1 MAYRSILVH
10 VDNSKAAE
18 TRVAV
23 AAALAARFGCGLTG
37 AFLRSEPHLSH
48 LIADT
53 IAPSAGEEFERV
65 LSEAANVTAK
75 AVAAAREMFDE
86 TARRAN
92 VPFFWLSLDGDSL
105 AEFISVARR
114 QDLTILPPEMK
125 THFGERSITAAQ
137 VGMASGGPVLVLK
150 HGGYPAD
157 FGKKILVAWND
168 SRESAR
174 ALKDAWPFL
183 SKADR
188 VDFLVVSRN
197 ASDKL
202 DELLRRHLKEHCC
215 RFGQLIVDR
224 SDTAPVADTIR
235 LRVAQ
240 TGADMVVMGLYGHS
254 RLQEMVL
261 GGVSRELLHDPPMPL
276 LVSH

>member
-10 VDNSKAAE
+10 VDNSRAAE

-23 AAALAARFGCGLTG
+23 AAALAARFKCDLTG

-53 IAPSAGEEFERV
+53 IAPAAGEEFERV
-65 LSEAANVTAK
+65 LSEMAKVTANAVVAAREVFDEAARAANV
-75 AVAAAREMFDE
+75 
-86 TARRAN
+86 
-92 VPFFWLSLDGDSL
+92 PSCWLSLDGDSQT
-105 AEFISVARR
+105 EFISVARR
-114 QDLTILPPEMK
+114 QDLTVLPPEMK

-150 HGGYPAD
+150 HGGYPLD

-174 ALKDAWPFL
+174 ALRDAWPFL
-183 SKADR
+183 SKADQ
-188 VDFLVVSRN
+188 VNFLVASRD

-202 DELLRRHLKEHCC
+202 DELLLRHLKEHCC
-215 RFGQLIVDR
+215 RFGRLVVDR
-224 SDTAPVADTIR
+224 SDTDSVADTIR
-235 LRVAQ
+235 LHVAQ

-261 GGVSRELLHDPPMPL
+261 GGVSRDLLHDPPMPL

>member
-23 AAALAARFGCGLTG
+23 AAALAARFKCDITG
-37 AFLRSEPHLSH
+37 VFLRSEPHLSH

-53 IAPSAGEEFERV
+53 IAPAAGGELERV
-65 LSEAANVTAK
+65 FSEMAKVTAK
-75 AVAAAREMFDE
+75 AVDAAREMFDE
-86 TARRAN
+86 AARVAN
-92 VPFFWLSLDGDSL
+92 VPSCWLSLDGDSQT
-105 AEFISVARR
+105 EFTSVARR
-114 QDLTILPPEMK
+114 QDLTVLPPEMK

-137 VGMASGGPVLVLK
+137 VAMASGGPALVLK
-150 HGGYPAD
+150 HGGYPFD

-174 ALKDAWPFL
+174 ALRDAWPFL
-183 SKADR
+183 SQADQ
-188 VDFLVVSRN
+188 VNFLVASRD

-215 RFGQLIVDR
+215 RFGRLIVDR
-224 SDTAPVADTIR
+224 SDTASVADTIR
-235 LRVAQ
+235 LHVAE